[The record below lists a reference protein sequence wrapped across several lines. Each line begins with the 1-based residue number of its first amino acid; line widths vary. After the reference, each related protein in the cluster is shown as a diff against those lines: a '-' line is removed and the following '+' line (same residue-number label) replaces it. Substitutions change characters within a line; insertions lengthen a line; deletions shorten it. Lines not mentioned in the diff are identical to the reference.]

1 MMKFLLSKHSRSI
14 FIFAL
19 LSLFLCMAAGNASA
33 EERNPVVKIDKT
45 SYTSSGTEVTLKL
58 WMFNWKYAAF
68 SPKQYNARFTG
79 DVYLYID
86 DKEVGKLNSMWGLIS
101 GSSYTFFK
109 DEPGI
114 VGKSSDI
121 NLDGTNV
128 GTAQLQDFK
137 SGQTCPYNSNTT
149 EDSWS
154 TVDLKLSFN
163 KSFSYYGH
171 KITVKGKWQDQGSGT
186 LVEKDVALDND
197 INGFV
202 RPINMSAQP
211 SGDKTVFSWEQ
222 EGYNNNASTLGKW
235 IVYKREDGNNVK
247 LGEVAANEHSLS
259 IEKKQYSCS
268 NGYIMTFLPNA
279 CEVEETVCGL
289 TTTIAATGHQLK
301 DDICQMCGHSFFRYH
316 TSDGNKVDISR
327 RDFGAN
333 VVSHEVVDGEC
344 VIEFDA
350 PITKIPQYAFKTTK
364 LVGELRIPNTVTSIQ
379 DYAFNLCTGLTGNLV
394 IPNSVTEIGNNA
406 FYKCTGFNGT
416 LTLSSNLKTI
426 GDNAFY
432 ECSGFTGSLTLP
444 NSVTT
449 IGRSAFIFC
458 NSFTNLELPKALSA
472 IPYQAFRNCSG
483 LSGNL
488 VIPDGVTEI
497 GEYAFYGCPGFKGTL
512 KLSSNLKTIGK
523 YAFYSCSGF
532 TKIEFPETMSL
543 NVIPE
548 WTFWGCTSLSG
559 NLVIPNSVT
568 KIGDNA
574 FYNCKGFNGTLT
586 LSNNLKVIGEYAF
599 ERCSGFTG
607 NLTLPNSVTTIGS
620 SAFYN
625 CYGFTGNLTLPNSVT
640 TIGSSAFYNCS
651 GFTGNLTIP
660 NSVTTIEERAFLGCS
675 GFTGNLTIPNSV
687 TTIGPSAFFGCSGFK
702 GNMTI
707 SNSVTT
713 IGKQAFYECYGFT
726 GDLTIPNSVTT
737 IENSTFENC
746 YGFKGKLT
754 IPNSV
759 TTIGNSA
766 FGGCSGFTGKLTIPN
781 SVTTIGYSAFRGCS
795 GFTGDLIIPNS
806 VTTIGNLAFSG
817 CSIFTGDLSLPKS
830 LEIVGSLSFTNCKKI
845 KTIKFQSLPKVL
857 DGSLDNYSNYKAIFS
872 LSDDSYI
879 SPEATGTVNAI
890 SYTRKMSSDWGTL
903 ILPYPLKLTGSEPY
917 RLYNIET
924 VTDDELV
931 LKQLDGEGGAGIPY
945 VVKRKG
951 SEAELTFGNNYAM
964 LNIAYTIDKPVGNMY
979 FCGTFWTKDVNNGYI
994 IAKDCFWNVAE
1005 LNKSDLVKGVKVKPF
1020 RAWLDG
1026 TSPNGAS
1033 QLSICVSDTATG
1045 IGAAGTIDVLN
1056 DTATEYYDL
1065 SGKRLDEPQKGVN
1078 IVRMKSGKTKKIII
1092 K

>member
-19 LSLFLCMAAGNASA
+19 LSLFMCMAAGKASA
-33 EERNPVVKIDKT
+33 AGLNPVVKIDKT

-86 DKEVGKLNSMWGLIS
+86 DKEVANLNEMWLLIS

-114 VGKSSDI
+114 VGKSSGI

-128 GTAQLQDFK
+128 GTAQFQDFK
-137 SGQTCPYNSNTT
+137 SGQSYPYNSNTT
-149 EDSWS
+149 DDSWS

-171 KITVKGKWQDQGSGT
+171 KITVKGKWQDQSSGT
-186 LVEKDVALDND
+186 LVAKDVALDND

-235 IVYKREDGNNVK
+235 IVYKREGDNNVK
-247 LGEVAANEHSLS
+247 LGEAAANEHSLS

-268 NGYIMTFLPNA
+268 KDYIMTFLPNA

-289 TTTIAATGHQLK
+289 TTTFTATKHQIND

-316 TSDGNKVDISR
+316 TSDGNIVDISGK
-327 RDFGAN
+327 DFGAN
-333 VVSHEVVDGEC
+333 VVSHEVINGEC

-350 PITKIPQYAFKTTK
+350 SITQISSAAFQNKK

-379 DYAFNLCTGLTGNLV
+379 NDAFNGCSALTGDLI

-406 FYKCTGFNGT
+406 FNGCTGFNGT

-432 ECSGFTGSLTLP
+432 DCSGFTESLTLP

-449 IGRSAFIFC
+449 IGESAFYC
-458 NSFTNLELPKALSA
+458 
-472 IPYQAFRNCSG
+472 
-483 LSGNL
+483 
-488 VIPDGVTEI
+488 
-497 GEYAFYGCPGFKGTL
+497 
-512 KLSSNLKTIGK
+512 
-523 YAFYSCSGF
+523 CSGF
-532 TKIEFPETMSL
+532 TSLKLSDALTEIPTRAFLLCNFKGTRTLPSRLKIIGEGAFH
-543 NVIPE
+543 
-548 WTFWGCTSLSG
+548 GCT
-559 NLVIPNSVT
+559 
-568 KIGDNA
+568 
-574 FYNCKGFNGTLT
+574 
-586 LSNNLKVIGEYAF
+586 
-599 ERCSGFTG
+599 GFTG
-607 NLTLPNSVTTIGS
+607 VLTLPNSVTTIGE
-620 SAFYN
+620 SAF
-625 CYGFTGNLTLPNSVT
+625 
-640 TIGSSAFYNCS
+640 AFCS
-651 GFTGNLTIP
+651 GFTVLKLSEALTIIDKFAFWCCNNLTIESENP
-660 NSVTTIEERAFLGCS
+660 SQVT
-675 GFTGNLTIPNSV
+675 V
-687 TTIGPSAFFGCSGFK
+687 
-702 GNMTI
+702 
-707 SNSVTT
+707 
-713 IGKQAFYECYGFT
+713 
-726 GDLTIPNSVTT
+726 
-737 IENSTFENC
+737 
-746 YGFKGKLT
+746 
-754 IPNSV
+754 
-759 TTIGNSA
+759 
-766 FGGCSGFTGKLTIPN
+766 
-781 SVTTIGYSAFRGCS
+781 
-795 GFTGDLIIPNS
+795 
-806 VTTIGNLAFSG
+806 
-817 CSIFTGDLSLPKS
+817 PKS
-830 LEIVGSLSFTNCKKI
+830 LEKIGEKAFVDCNQI
-845 KTIKFQSLPKVL
+845 KTINFQSLPEGISSILGYDMQINTV
-857 DGSLDNYSNYKAIFS
+857 S

-879 SPEATGTVNAI
+879 SPKAYGTGYDI
-890 SYTRKMSSDWGTL
+890 SYTRQMSNDWGTL
-903 ILPYPLKLTGSEPY
+903 VLPYPLTLTGNEPY
-917 RLYNIET
+917 RLYTISAVSEN
-924 VTDDELV
+924 ELV
-931 LKQLDGEGGAGIPY
+931 LKQLDGEVAAGTPC
-945 VVKRKG
+945 VVKRNG
-951 SEAELTFGNNYAM
+951 SEAELTFDANDAE
-964 LNIAYTIDKPVGNMY
+964 LNMAINDQPMDGMK
-979 FCGTFWTKDVNNGYI
+979 FSGTYWTKEVNSGYVI
-994 IAKDCFWNVAE
+994 SKNSFWNVAE

-1065 SGKRLDEPQKGVN
+1065 SGKRLDEPQRGVN